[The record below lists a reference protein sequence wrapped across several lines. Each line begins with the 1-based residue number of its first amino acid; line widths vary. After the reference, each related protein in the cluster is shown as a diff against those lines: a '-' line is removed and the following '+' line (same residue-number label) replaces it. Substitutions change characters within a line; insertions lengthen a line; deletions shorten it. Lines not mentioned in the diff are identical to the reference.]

1 MARKK
6 KEIPVYGTV
15 IQRGVKYYRTR
26 LMDADGRRVALYAQT
41 PEELYE
47 KVREAQRQIE
57 EAVFRKT
64 TPTVAEYCARWLIM
78 QSGKVR
84 ATTLADYTSKE
95 EKATFRTQHPTKY
108 PIKQANHN
116 SPKADVKTFAD
127 LIYAADRPEYKGIV
141 TIARRPKGTST
152 METVASVPAEQVGE
166 WLSQMHVSADAD
178 YYITKAQFKAAQTW
192 DTGELFALNA
202 IWVDIDAHE
211 KASNCPNPEDALS
224 LLSQG
229 LEIWTELPEPN
240 IVVYSGRGFHLI
252 WLIGQC
258 AASLG
263 FMASEISK
271 HIGNAIQNLLTD
283 LQIIGYSVD
292 SGYCSNIAGL
302 TRIPGTFNTHAN
314 NYCTCEIRHSVRMSL
329 VEEYKDLQ
337 FYPRKSIATSEPC
350 YRYMPTSAQAAG
362 ELRVNALLKLL
373 ELRTNWEGYRDY
385 FLLILF
391 SACQMAGY
399 PKEEA
404 LRLALKAN
412 TQLKPA
418 LSERE
423 VQSLLSTAVKKH
435 YKMKNAYIV
444 EKLNLTADEQAA
456 IGISAMPTGAKK
468 RGKNQARDEKIAAKR
483 RKENRM
489 IMRFHILG
497 WSIGTIAKKVNR
509 CYNTVKKRID
519 EYTEKL
525 EELFSQHEICML
537 FRQRAKRIV
546 AELKKCATPISF
558 FEDLIYYAK
567 LPCAGELLH
576 LVKHD
581 EGLSVVKLCSEEDGQ
596 LGKKHI
602 EVGAVIF
609 KDVQHILRDIS
620 EINNDMAFILVRC
633 ELLGNETLAN
643 APCSVNQQR
652 CRPAASLLPR
662 DEVIIN
668 FPPQHTDS
676 S

>member
-1 MARKK
+1 MKNSW
-6 KEIPVYGTV
+6 T
-15 IQRGVKYYRTR
+15 
-26 LMDADGRRVALYAQT
+26 
-41 PEELYE
+41 
-47 KVREAQRQIE
+47 
-57 EAVFRKT
+57 
-64 TPTVAEYCARWLIM
+64 
-78 QSGKVR
+78 
-84 ATTLADYTSKE
+84 KE

-152 METVASVPAEQVGE
+152 METVASVPAEEAGE
-166 WLSQMHVSADAD
+166 WLSRMHVSANAD
-178 YYITKAQFKAAQTW
+178 YYITKAQFSKAQTW
-192 DTGELFALNA
+192 DSRNLFAINA
-202 IWVDIDAHE
+202 IWIDVDAHE

-337 FYPRKSIATSEPC
+337 FYSKKSIATSEPC
-350 YRYMPTSAQAAG
+350 HRYMPTSAQAAG

-399 PKEEA
+399 PKEES

-435 YKMKNAYIV
+435 YKMKNTYIITA
-444 EKLNLTADEQAA
+444 LDLTADEQTA
-456 IGISAMPTGAKK
+456 IGISVMPTGATK

-483 RKENRM
+483 RKENRA

-497 WSIGTIAKKVNR
+497 WSIGAIAKKVNR
-509 CYNTVKKRID
+509 CYNTVKKRIG
-519 EYTEKL
+519 ELAGKL
-525 EELFSQHEICML
+525 EELFSDRELRLL

-546 AELKKCATPISF
+546 EKLKKCAASISF
-558 FEDLIYYAK
+558 FEGLIYYADMSK
-567 LPCAGELLH
+567 SSISQS
-576 LVKHD
+576 LVKPI
-581 EGLSVVKLCSEEDGQ
+581 EYQ
-596 LGKKHI
+596 LEYSRNHRRNRGCK
-602 EVGAVIF
+602 
-609 KDVQHILRDIS
+609 DIS
-620 EINNDMAFILVRC
+620 AHLLERTRC
-633 ELLGNETLAN
+633 AE
-643 APCSVNQQR
+643 
-652 CRPAASLLPR
+652 
-662 DEVIIN
+662 
-668 FPPQHTDS
+668 
-676 S
+676 

>member
-1 MARKK
+1 MLIPSWSKAQ
-6 KEIPVYGTV
+6 KE
-15 IQRGVKYYRTR
+15 
-26 LMDADGRRVALYAQT
+26 A
-41 PEELYE
+41 
-47 KVREAQRQIE
+47 
-57 EAVFRKT
+57 
-64 TPTVAEYCARWLIM
+64 
-78 QSGKVR
+78 
-84 ATTLADYTSKE
+84 
-95 EKATFRTQHPTKY
+95 FRTHHPTKY
-108 PIKQANHN
+108 PIKQVKHN
-116 SPKADVKTFAD
+116 YPKANVKEFAD
-127 LIYAADRPEYKGIV
+127 LIFAADCPEYKGLV
-141 TIARRPKGTST
+141 TIVRRPKGTST
-152 METVASVPAEQVGE
+152 METVASVPAEEAGE
-166 WLSQMHVSADAD
+166 WLSRMHVSANAD

-337 FYPRKSIATSEPC
+337 FYSKKSIATSEPC
-350 YRYMPTSAQAAG
+350 HRYMPTSAQAAG

-404 LRLALKAN
+404 LRLVLKAN

-418 LSERE
+418 LSECE

-435 YKMKNAYIV
+435 YKMKNAYIITT
-444 EKLNLTADEQAA
+444 LDLTADEQTA
-456 IGISAMPTGAKK
+456 IGISVMPTGEAK
-468 RGKNQARDEKIAAKR
+468 RSKNQARDEKIAAKR
-483 RKENRM
+483 RKENRT

-497 WSIGTIAKKVNR
+497 WSIGAIAKKVNR
-509 CYNTVKKRID
+509 CYNTVKKRIG
-519 EYTEKL
+519 ELAGKL
-525 EELFSQHEICML
+525 EELFSDRELRLL

-546 AELKKCATPISF
+546 EKLKKCAASVSF
-558 FEDLIYYAK
+558 FEGLIYYADMGK
-567 LPCAGELLH
+567 SSMSQSTVEGLAYQPEH
-576 LVKHD
+576 ERKSRRKRD
-581 EGLSVVKLCSEEDGQ
+581 EGSICAYLNEERWCA
-596 LGKKHI
+596 
-602 EVGAVIF
+602 E
-609 KDVQHILRDIS
+609 
-620 EINNDMAFILVRC
+620 
-633 ELLGNETLAN
+633 
-643 APCSVNQQR
+643 
-652 CRPAASLLPR
+652 
-662 DEVIIN
+662 
-668 FPPQHTDS
+668 
-676 S
+676 

>member
-1 MARKK
+1 MKNSW
-6 KEIPVYGTV
+6 T
-15 IQRGVKYYRTR
+15 
-26 LMDADGRRVALYAQT
+26 
-41 PEELYE
+41 
-47 KVREAQRQIE
+47 
-57 EAVFRKT
+57 
-64 TPTVAEYCARWLIM
+64 
-78 QSGKVR
+78 
-84 ATTLADYTSKE
+84 KE
-95 EKATFRTQHPTKY
+95 EKATFRTQHPIKY
-108 PIKQANHN
+108 PIKQLKHN
-116 SPKADVKTFAD
+116 CPKANVKEFAD
-127 LIYAADRPEYKGIV
+127 LVFAADYPEYKGLV
-141 TIARRPKGTST
+141 TIVRRPKGTST
-152 METVASVPAEQVGE
+152 METVASVPAEEAGE
-166 WLSQMHVSADAD
+166 WLSRMHVSANAD
-178 YYITKAQFKAAQTW
+178 YYITKAQFSKAQTW
-192 DTGELFALNA
+192 DSRNLFAINA
-202 IWVDIDAHE
+202 IWIDVDAHE

-229 LEIWTELPEPN
+229 IEIWTELPEPN

-337 FYPRKSIATSEPC
+337 FYSKKSIATSEPC
-350 YRYMPTSAQAAG
+350 HRYMPTSAQAAG

-399 PKEEA
+399 PKEES

-435 YKMKNAYIV
+435 YKMKNTYIITA
-444 EKLNLTADEQAA
+444 LDLTADEQTA
-456 IGISAMPTGAKK
+456 IGISVMPTGATK

-483 RKENRM
+483 RKENRA

-497 WSIGTIAKKVNR
+497 WSIGAIAKKVNR
-509 CYNTVKKRID
+509 CYNTVKKRIG
-519 EYTEKL
+519 ELAGKL
-525 EELFSQHEICML
+525 EELFSDRELRLL

-546 AELKKCATPISF
+546 EKLKKCAASISF
-558 FEDLIYYAK
+558 FEGLIYYADMSK
-567 LPCAGELLH
+567 SSISQS
-576 LVKHD
+576 LVKPI
-581 EGLSVVKLCSEEDGQ
+581 EYQ
-596 LGKKHI
+596 LEYSRNHRRNRGCK
-602 EVGAVIF
+602 
-609 KDVQHILRDIS
+609 DIS
-620 EINNDMAFILVRC
+620 AHLLERTRC
-633 ELLGNETLAN
+633 AE
-643 APCSVNQQR
+643 
-652 CRPAASLLPR
+652 
-662 DEVIIN
+662 
-668 FPPQHTDS
+668 
-676 S
+676 

>member
-1 MARKK
+1 MKNSW
-6 KEIPVYGTV
+6 T
-15 IQRGVKYYRTR
+15 
-26 LMDADGRRVALYAQT
+26 
-41 PEELYE
+41 
-47 KVREAQRQIE
+47 
-57 EAVFRKT
+57 
-64 TPTVAEYCARWLIM
+64 
-78 QSGKVR
+78 
-84 ATTLADYTSKE
+84 KE
-95 EKATFRTQHPTKY
+95 EKATFRTQHPIKY
-108 PIKQANHN
+108 PIKQLKHN
-116 SPKADVKTFAD
+116 CPKANVKEFAD
-127 LIYAADRPEYKGIV
+127 LVFAADYPEYKGLV
-141 TIARRPKGTST
+141 TIVRRPKGTST
-152 METVASVPAEQVGE
+152 METVASVPAEEAGE
-166 WLSQMHVSADAD
+166 WLSRMHVSANAD
-178 YYITKAQFKAAQTW
+178 CYITKAQFKAAQTW
-192 DTGELFALNA
+192 DTDELFALNA

-240 IVVYSGRGFHLI
+240 VVVYSGRGFHLI

-337 FYPRKSIATSEPC
+337 FCSKKSIATSEPC
-350 YRYMPTSAQAAG
+350 HRYMPTSAQAAG
-362 ELRVNALLKLL
+362 ERRVNALLKLL

-399 PKEEA
+399 SNDDS
-404 LRLALKAN
+404 LRLTLKAN
-412 TQLKPA
+412 TELKSP

-435 YKMKNAYIV
+435 YKMKNAYIITT
-444 EKLNLTADEQAA
+444 LDLTADEQTA
-456 IGISAMPTGAKK
+456 IGISVMPTGEAK

-483 RKENRM
+483 RKENRA

-509 CYNTVKKRID
+509 CYNTVKKRIG
-519 EYTEKL
+519 ELAGKL
-525 EELFSQHEICML
+525 EELFSDRELRLL

-546 AELKKCATPISF
+546 EELKKCAASVSF
-558 FEDLIYYAK
+558 FEGLIYYADMGK
-567 LPCAGELLH
+567 SSMSHALGAGHAYQSGHERKSQRKRDRGSICVYLN
-576 LVKHD
+576 
-581 EGLSVVKLCSEEDGQ
+581 EERWFA
-596 LGKKHI
+596 K
-602 EVGAVIF
+602 
-609 KDVQHILRDIS
+609 
-620 EINNDMAFILVRC
+620 
-633 ELLGNETLAN
+633 
-643 APCSVNQQR
+643 
-652 CRPAASLLPR
+652 
-662 DEVIIN
+662 
-668 FPPQHTDS
+668 
-676 S
+676 

>member
-1 MARKK
+1 MKNSW
-6 KEIPVYGTV
+6 T
-15 IQRGVKYYRTR
+15 
-26 LMDADGRRVALYAQT
+26 
-41 PEELYE
+41 
-47 KVREAQRQIE
+47 
-57 EAVFRKT
+57 
-64 TPTVAEYCARWLIM
+64 
-78 QSGKVR
+78 
-84 ATTLADYTSKE
+84 KE
-95 EKATFRTQHPTKY
+95 EKATFRTQHPIKY
-108 PIKQANHN
+108 PIKQLKHN
-116 SPKADVKTFAD
+116 CPKANVKEFAD
-127 LIYAADRPEYKGIV
+127 LVFAADYPEYKGLV
-141 TIARRPKGTST
+141 TIVRRPKGAST
-152 METVASVPAEQVGE
+152 METVASVPAEEAGE
-166 WLSQMHVSADAD
+166 WLSRMHVSANAD

-192 DTGELFALNA
+192 DTDELFALNA

-240 IVVYSGRGFHLI
+240 VVVYSGRGFHLI

-337 FYPRKSIATSEPC
+337 FCSKKSIATSEPC
-350 YRYMPTSAQAAG
+350 HRYMPTSAQAAG
-362 ELRVNALLKLL
+362 ERRVNALLKLL

-399 PKEEA
+399 SNDDS
-404 LRLALKAN
+404 LRLTLKAN
-412 TQLKPA
+412 TELKSP

-435 YKMKNAYIV
+435 YKMKNAYIITT
-444 EKLNLTADEQAA
+444 LDLTADEQTA
-456 IGISAMPTGAKK
+456 IGISVMPTGEAK

-483 RKENRM
+483 RKENRA

-509 CYNTVKKRID
+509 CYNTVKKRIG
-519 EYTEKL
+519 ELAGKL
-525 EELFSQHEICML
+525 EELFSDRELRLL

-546 AELKKCATPISF
+546 EELKKCAASVSF
-558 FEDLIYYAK
+558 FEGLIYYADMGK
-567 LPCAGELLH
+567 SSMSHALGAGHAYQSGHERKSQRKRDRGSICVYLN
-576 LVKHD
+576 
-581 EGLSVVKLCSEEDGQ
+581 EERWFA
-596 LGKKHI
+596 K
-602 EVGAVIF
+602 
-609 KDVQHILRDIS
+609 
-620 EINNDMAFILVRC
+620 
-633 ELLGNETLAN
+633 
-643 APCSVNQQR
+643 
-652 CRPAASLLPR
+652 
-662 DEVIIN
+662 
-668 FPPQHTDS
+668 
-676 S
+676 

>member
-1 MARKK
+1 MKNSW
-6 KEIPVYGTV
+6 T
-15 IQRGVKYYRTR
+15 
-26 LMDADGRRVALYAQT
+26 
-41 PEELYE
+41 
-47 KVREAQRQIE
+47 
-57 EAVFRKT
+57 
-64 TPTVAEYCARWLIM
+64 
-78 QSGKVR
+78 
-84 ATTLADYTSKE
+84 KE
-95 EKATFRTQHPTKY
+95 EKATFRTQHPIKY
-108 PIKQANHN
+108 PIKQLKHN
-116 SPKADVKTFAD
+116 CPKANVKEFAD
-127 LIYAADRPEYKGIV
+127 LVFAADYPEYKGLV
-141 TIARRPKGTST
+141 TIVRRPKGTST
-152 METVASVPAEQVGE
+152 METVASVPAEEAGE
-166 WLSQMHVSADAD
+166 WLSRMHVSANAD
-178 YYITKAQFKAAQTW
+178 YYITKAQFSKAQTW
-192 DTGELFALNA
+192 DSRNLFAINA
-202 IWVDIDAHE
+202 IWIDVDAHE

-337 FYPRKSIATSEPC
+337 FYSKKSIATSEPC
-350 YRYMPTSAQAAG
+350 HRYMPTSAQAAG

-399 PKEEA
+399 PKEES

-435 YKMKNAYIV
+435 YKMKNTYIITA
-444 EKLNLTADEQAA
+444 LDLTADEQTA
-456 IGISAMPTGAKK
+456 IGISVMPTGATK

-483 RKENRM
+483 RKENRA

-497 WSIGTIAKKVNR
+497 WSIGAIAKKVNR
-509 CYNTVKKRID
+509 CYNTVKKRIG
-519 EYTEKL
+519 ELAGKL
-525 EELFSQHEICML
+525 EELFSDRELRLL

-546 AELKKCATPISF
+546 EKLKKCAASISF
-558 FEDLIYYAK
+558 FEGLIYYADMSK
-567 LPCAGELLH
+567 SSISQS
-576 LVKHD
+576 LVKPI
-581 EGLSVVKLCSEEDGQ
+581 EYQ
-596 LGKKHI
+596 LEYSRNHRRNRGCK
-602 EVGAVIF
+602 
-609 KDVQHILRDIS
+609 DIS
-620 EINNDMAFILVRC
+620 AHLLERTRC
-633 ELLGNETLAN
+633 AE
-643 APCSVNQQR
+643 
-652 CRPAASLLPR
+652 
-662 DEVIIN
+662 
-668 FPPQHTDS
+668 
-676 S
+676 

>member
-1 MARKK
+1 MKNSW
-6 KEIPVYGTV
+6 T
-15 IQRGVKYYRTR
+15 
-26 LMDADGRRVALYAQT
+26 
-41 PEELYE
+41 
-47 KVREAQRQIE
+47 
-57 EAVFRKT
+57 
-64 TPTVAEYCARWLIM
+64 
-78 QSGKVR
+78 
-84 ATTLADYTSKE
+84 KE

-435 YKMKNAYIV
+435 YKMKNAYIITA
-444 EKLNLTADEQAA
+444 LDLTADEQTA
-456 IGISAMPTGAKK
+456 IGISVVPTGAKK
-468 RGKNQARDEKIAAKR
+468 RGKNQARDARTAAKL
-483 RKENRM
+483 KVENRR
-489 IMRFHILG
+489 IMRMHILG
-497 WSIGTIAKKVNR
+497 NSTASIAKIVGR
-509 CYNTVKKRID
+509 CYNTIKKRIS
-519 EYTEKL
+519 ELAGKL
-525 EELFSQHEICML
+525 EELFSDRELRLL

-546 AELKKCATPISF
+546 EKLKKCAASVSF
-558 FEDLIYYAK
+558 FEGLIYYADMSK
-567 LPCAGELLH
+567 SSMSQS
-576 LVKHD
+576 LVKPI
-581 EGLSVVKLCSEEDGQ
+581 EYQ
-596 LGKKHI
+596 LEYSRNHRRNRGCK
-602 EVGAVIF
+602 
-609 KDVQHILRDIS
+609 DIS
-620 EINNDMAFILVRC
+620 AHLLERTRC
-633 ELLGNETLAN
+633 AE
-643 APCSVNQQR
+643 
-652 CRPAASLLPR
+652 
-662 DEVIIN
+662 
-668 FPPQHTDS
+668 
-676 S
+676 

>member
-1 MARKK
+1 MLIPSWSKAQ
-6 KEIPVYGTV
+6 KE
-15 IQRGVKYYRTR
+15 
-26 LMDADGRRVALYAQT
+26 A
-41 PEELYE
+41 
-47 KVREAQRQIE
+47 
-57 EAVFRKT
+57 
-64 TPTVAEYCARWLIM
+64 
-78 QSGKVR
+78 
-84 ATTLADYTSKE
+84 
-95 EKATFRTQHPTKY
+95 FRTQHPTKY

-116 SPKADVKTFAD
+116 YPKANVKEFAD
-127 LIYAADRPEYKGIV
+127 LIFAADCPEYKGLV
-141 TIARRPKGTST
+141 TIVRRPKGTST
-152 METVASVPAEQVGE
+152 METVASVPAEEAGE
-166 WLSQMHVSADAD
+166 WLSRMHVSANAD

-192 DTGELFALNA
+192 DTDELFALNA
-202 IWVDIDAHE
+202 IWIDVDAHSKTPSFAE
-211 KASNCPNPEDALS
+211 AERVRS
-224 LLSQG
+224 LL
-229 LEIWTELPEPN
+229 IHALPELAGIPVPN
-240 IVVYSGRGFHLI
+240 IIIYSGRGLHLV
-252 WLIGQC
+252 WLIEQC
-258 AASLG
+258 AAELA
-263 FMASEISK
+263 FMHRSVSHYYGE
-271 HIGNAIQNLLTD
+271 AIQDLLAGLKFTKY
-283 LQIIGYSVD
+283 YSVD
-292 SGYCSNIAGL
+292 TGYCANIAGL
-302 TRIPGTFNTHAN
+302 TRIPGTFNTHSN
-314 NYCTCEIRHSVRMSL
+314 TYCTYEIIHRRRILLTEQYDTAGYRSSKGTVDSKRCC
-329 VEEYKDLQ
+329 Q
-337 FYPRKSIATSEPC
+337 FAP
-350 YRYMPTSAQAAG
+350 SAVHAAG
-362 ELRVNALLKLL
+362 LQRVNALLKLL

-558 FEDLIYYAK
+558 FEDLIYYANMST
-567 LPCAGELLH
+567 LIMNQAIA
-576 LVKHD
+576 
-581 EGLSVVKLCSEEDGQ
+581 EGLAYQSEHERKGPRKQDGSCICT
-596 LGKKHI
+596 H
-602 EVGAVIF
+602 
-609 KDVQHILRDIS
+609 
-620 EINNDMAFILVRC
+620 M
-633 ELLGNETLAN
+633 N
-643 APCSVNQQR
+643 AKGWF
-652 CRPAASLLPR
+652 AK
-662 DEVIIN
+662 
-668 FPPQHTDS
+668 
-676 S
+676 

>member
-1 MARKK
+1 MKNSW
-6 KEIPVYGTV
+6 T
-15 IQRGVKYYRTR
+15 
-26 LMDADGRRVALYAQT
+26 
-41 PEELYE
+41 
-47 KVREAQRQIE
+47 
-57 EAVFRKT
+57 
-64 TPTVAEYCARWLIM
+64 
-78 QSGKVR
+78 
-84 ATTLADYTSKE
+84 KE

-399 PKEEA
+399 RSKKVEVFADHEIAALAQKVLDAPDITGLCVLLILNTGLRLGEICA
-404 LRLALKAN
+404 LRKSDIDFRSGFLRI
-412 TQLKPA
+412 
-418 LSERE
+418 ERSVARVRDASGTHLV
-423 VQSLLSTAVKKH
+423 VQSPKSNSSVRLV
-435 YKMKNAYIV
+435 
-444 EKLNLTADEQAA
+444 
-456 IGISAMPTGAKK
+456 
-468 RGKNQARDEKIAAKR
+468 
-483 RKENRM
+483 
-489 IMRFHILG
+489 
-497 WSIGTIAKKVNR
+497 
-509 CYNTVKKRID
+509 
-519 EYTEKL
+519 
-525 EELFSQHEICML
+525 
-537 FRQRAKRIV
+537 
-546 AELKKCATPISF
+546 ATPN
-558 FEDLIYYAK
+558 DML
-567 LPCAGELLH
+567 ELLKTATQNIQKDNYLLTNTNTPMEPRTLQYRYRKLLERCGTRYRNFH
-576 LVKHD
+576 AMRHTYATRCMESGVDIKS
-581 EGLSVVKLCSEEDGQ
+581 LS
-596 LGKKHI
+596 
-602 EVGAVIF
+602 
-609 KDVQHILRDIS
+609 
-620 EINNDMAFILVRC
+620 
-633 ELLGNETLAN
+633 ELLGHADIRTTLQTYVHSSLAHKKQ
-643 APCSVNQQR
+643 AVQSICFLPIESTWGSLTPSKIPSEMPQSDALQRRADAGVVN
-652 CRPAASLLPR
+652 C
-662 DEVIIN
+662 I
-668 FPPQHTDS
+668 
-676 S
+676 